1 LTQSLS
7 SLTVSPVSTT
17 TTRKEWKLAELAQEA
32 GVSPRT
38 VRYYVQRGLLPAP
51 PFKGP
56 DTVYGEEHLVR
67 LKAIRVLQA
76 RFLPLDAIQV
86 ELARLGPEELKA
98 LAEGDPALVP
108 PPGAPPALEAPAPA
122 PSPAPEPV
130 KTPPADSSQAG
141 VTSWRRWELAPGL
154 ELHLADTADEK
165 TRALADRVR
174 DLIQKSQER

>member
-1 LTQSLS
+1 MS

-17 TTRKEWKLAELAQEA
+17 KTPREWKLTELAGEA

-67 LKAIRVLQA
+67 LKAIRALQA

-86 ELARLGPEELKA
+86 ELARLSPQELEA
-98 LAEGDPALVP
+98 LAHAPPTSAAEEPDTSRGPVKAP
-108 PPGAPPALEAPAPA
+108 PPDS
-122 PSPAPEPV
+122 PS
-130 KTPPADSSQAG
+130 TG

-154 ELHLADTADEK
+154 ELHLAESADAK
-165 TRALADRVR
+165 TRALAERVR
-174 DLIQKSQER
+174 ALIQKSEER

>member
-1 LTQSLS
+1 
-7 SLTVSPVSTT
+7 VSPTKT
-17 TTRKEWKLAELAQEA
+17 QTEWKLAELAAEA

-56 DTVYGEEHLVR
+56 DTVYGEEHLRR

-86 ELARLGPEELKA
+86 ELARLSPDELRA
-98 LAEGDPALVP
+98 LADAELPTDILP
-108 PPGAPPALEAPAPA
+108 PPPAA
-122 PSPAPEPV
+122 APEPLKASEV
-130 KTPPADSSQAG
+130 STAG
-141 VTSWRRWELAPGL
+141 PVSTGRQVPVAGYRRWELAPGL

-165 TRALADRVR
+165 TRALAERVR
-174 DLIQKSQER
+174 ALIEQSEER

>member
-1 LTQSLS
+1 MTVKLS
-7 SLTVSPVSTT
+7 SLIVWFVSTT
-17 TTRKEWKLAELAQEA
+17 KRQTEWKLAELAAEA

-56 DTVYGEEHLVR
+56 DTVYGEEHLRR

-86 ELARLGPEELKA
+86 ELARLSPDELKT
-98 LAEGDPALVP
+98 LAEAQLPTDILP
-108 PPGAPPALEAPAPA
+108 PPPPAL
-122 PSPAPEPV
+122 PEPAKASEV
-130 KTPPADSSQAG
+130 STPGPVSASGQAPMAG
-141 VTSWRRWELAPGL
+141 YRRWELAPGL
-154 ELHLADTADEK
+154 ELHLADSADEK

-174 DLIQKSQER
+174 ALIEQSEER

>member
-1 LTQSLS
+1 MSTPKTQ
-7 SLTVSPVSTT
+7 T
-17 TTRKEWKLAELAQEA
+17 EWKLTTLAEAV

-86 ELARLGPEELKA
+86 ELLRLSPEELRR
-98 LAEGDPALVP
+98 LAETPVL
-108 PPGAPPALEAPAPA
+108 PAPLPEA
-122 PSPAPEPV
+122 PSP
-130 KTPPADSSQAG
+130 QAARLPG
-141 VTSWRRWELAPGL
+141 KDPTVEVARYQRWLLAPGL
-154 ELHLADTADEK
+154 ELHVSEQAEAK
-165 TRALADRVR
+165 VRALAERVR
-174 DLIQKSQER
+174 ALIEESEEGKQS